1 MSRLITLSACL
12 IAAAGCFSI
21 CGRTYAEEINY
32 NRQVRVLLAQ
42 TSNPKLSA
50 PGEFI
55 IETWRENQPA
65 EIYYSSSVIEID
77 ADRSGLLIK
86 DENGVFARGLSQLYF
101 RPRFPNIV
109 LGYGDRIYKGTI
121 ECSIV
126 SLPENHRDKAK
137 IAVINVVDMEDYL
150 KGVLP
155 GELGQRAENE
165 FEALKAQAVAAR
177 TYAVWRLYSDGGK
190 HLQATIED
198 QVYLGAGAEIPLH
211 NMAVEETEGLV
222 MVYKKE
228 PIAAYYH
235 AVCGGST
242 IGREKAWG
250 GKKIDY
256 LKPVDDSLYCSWA
269 KSYSWAETFELNDL
283 GFNLGKYLA
292 EQGRLP
298 ARGFGRLIDI
308 RFHQDGH
315 SRRMMEMIVETSTG
329 TFKIECD
336 KIRWALRRKSQPTA
350 ILPSTRF
357 DAFASRQGEEILSL
371 TLEGKGNGH
380 GVGMCQCG
388 AIGRARAGQNWE
400 QILKTYY
407 QGIKFRKIY

>member
-1 MSRLITLSACL
+1 MITLSACL
-12 IAAAGCFSI
+12 IAAACFFFV
-21 CGRTYAEEINY
+21 CGGSYAGDIDY
-32 NRQVRVLLAQ
+32 NRQVRVLLDQ

-65 EIYYSSSVIEID
+65 EIYYSASVIEID
-77 ADRSGLLIK
+77 ADRSGLFIK

-109 LGYGDRIYKGTI
+109 LGYGDRTYKGTI

-126 SLPENHRDKAK
+126 SLPEDNRDKAK
-137 IAVINVVDMEDYL
+137 IALINVVDMEDYL

-177 TYAVWRLYSDGGK
+177 TYAIWRLYSDGGK
-190 HLQATIED
+190 QLQATIED

-242 IGREKAWG
+242 VGREKAWG

-269 KSYSWAETFELNDL
+269 KSYSWAETFEVNDL
-283 GFNLGKYLA
+283 SSNLGKYLA

-308 RFHQDGH
+308 RFRQDGL

-329 TFKIECD
+329 TFKIEGD
-336 KIRWALRRKSQPTA
+336 KIRWALRRKTQASA

-357 DAFASRQGEEILSL
+357 DAFASRQGREILSL
-371 TLEGKGNGH
+371 TFEGRGNGH

-400 QILKTYY
+400 EILKTYY
-407 QGIKFRKIY
+407 QGIKFKKIY

>member
-1 MSRLITLSACL
+1 MSSLIRCATGSFIAVIFLCACG
-12 IAAAGCFSI
+12 IAC
-21 CGRTYAEEINY
+21 AEEANY
-32 NRQVRVLLAQ
+32 SRQVRVILAQ

-65 EIYYSSSVIEID
+65 DIYYSSSSIEVD
-77 ADRSGLLIK
+77 ADRSGFMVR
-86 DENGVFARGLSQLYF
+86 DENGVFARGLSHLYF
-101 RPRFPNIV
+101 RPRFPNQV
-109 LGYGDRIYKGTI
+109 LGYGDKIYKGTI
-121 ECSIV
+121 ECRIV
-126 SLPENHRDKAK
+126 SLPENSRDKAK

-155 GELGQRAENE
+155 AELGQRAENE

-177 TYAVWRLYSDGGK
+177 TYAIWRLYSDGGG
-190 HLQATIED
+190 HLQPTIED
-198 QVYLGAGAEIPLH
+198 QVYLGAGAEFPLH

-222 MVYKKE
+222 MVHKNE

-250 GKKIDY
+250 GKRMPY
-256 LKPVDDSLYCSWA
+256 LKQVDDSLYCSWA
-269 KSYSWAETFELNDL
+269 KSYSWAENFELNDL
-283 GFNLGKYLA
+283 NINLSNYLA

-298 ARGFGRLIDI
+298 AKGFGRLIDI
-308 RFHQDGH
+308 QFHQDVQ
-315 SRRMMEMIVETSTG
+315 SRRMSEMVIQTSTG
-329 TFKIECD
+329 TFKIGSD
-336 KIRWALRRKSQPTA
+336 KIRWALRRKSPPGA

-357 DAFASRQGEEILSL
+357 DAFASRQGKEILSL

-388 AIGRARAGQNWE
+388 AIGRARAGQDWE
-400 QILKTYY
+400 KILKTYY
-407 QGIKFRKIY
+407 KGIKFRKIY